1 MAYDFTMID
10 ENHCVY
16 IKGSKDQFVI
26 LSLYVNDI
34 LITGSNMELVNTVK
48 SLLSSNFEM
57 KDMGEAAYI
66 FGVKISKDC
75 SKRLLSLSQETYIN
89 KVLERFCMHDCKP
102 MDTLIAKSEGLSRK
116 LCPKTP

>member
-1 MAYDFTMID
+1 MAYDFVMIS
-10 ENHCVY
+10 ENNYVY
-16 IKGSKDQFVI
+16 IKRSKDQFVI
-26 LSLYVNDI
+26 LSLYIDDI
-34 LITGSNMELVNTVK
+34 LIVRSNMKFVNIIK
-48 SLLSSNFEM
+48 NWLPYNFEM

-66 FGVKISKDC
+66 LGVKILRNC

-102 MDTLIAKSEGLSRK
+102 MDTPIIKGEGLSHK